1 MTKREFLE
9 KVIATMENDSAVIEF
24 AQNEIARMDKANE
37 ARKDKPSKE
46 QKANAEFRA
55 QAWKEIAN
63 LEGTF
68 TAGAIAEKFNIS
80 RPKAS
85 ALLTALEKEG
95 KLVSELAKDG
105 KNIHKVY
112 AVKKQKLK
120 N

>member
-9 KVIATMENDSAVIEF
+9 KVIAEVENAELKEF
-24 AQNEIARMDKANE
+24 AKNEIARMDKANE
-37 ARKDKPSKE
+37 ARKGKPSKE
-46 QKANAEFRA
+46 QKENAEFRA
-55 QAWKEIAN
+55 HAWEKIAN

-68 TAGAIAEKFNIS
+68 TAGAIAERLDIS

-85 ALLTALEKEG
+85 ALLTALEKDG

-112 AVKKQKLK
+112 AVKA
-120 N
+120 

>member
-9 KVIATMENDSAVIEF
+9 KVIAEVENAELKHF
-24 AQNEIARMDKANE
+24 AKSEIARLDKANKQ
-37 ARKDKPSKE
+37 RKGKPSKE

-55 QAWKEIAN
+55 QAWEKIAD
-63 LEGTF
+63 LEGNF
-68 TAGAIAEKFNIS
+68 TASAIAERLDIS
-80 RPKAS
+80 HPKAS

-112 AVKKQKLK
+112 IVKA
-120 N
+120 

>member
-1 MTKREFLE
+1 MTKRDFLK
-9 KVIATMENDSAVIEF
+9 KVIAEVDNAELKDF
-24 AQNEIARMDKANE
+24 AKGEIARMDKANE
-37 ARKDKPSKE
+37 QRKDKPSKE

-55 QAWKEIAN
+55 QAWGEIAK
-63 LEGTF
+63 LEEKF
-68 TAGAIAEKFNIS
+68 TAGAIAERLDIS

-112 AVKKQKLK
+112 AVKA
-120 N
+120 

>member
-1 MTKREFLE
+1 MTKREFLK
-9 KVIATMENDSAVIEF
+9 KVIAEVENAELKDF
-24 AQNEIARMDKANE
+24 AKSEIARMDRANE
-37 ARKDKPSKE
+37 QRKGKPSKE

-55 QAWKEIAN
+55 QAWETVAK

-68 TAGAIAEKFNIS
+68 TAGAIAEKLDIS

-95 KLVSELAKDG
+95 KLVSELVKDG

-112 AVKKQKLK
+112 AVKA
-120 N
+120 

>member
-9 KVIATMENDSAVIEF
+9 KVIAEVDNAELKDF
-24 AQNEIARMDKANE
+24 AKGEITRLDKANE
-37 ARKDKPSKE
+37 QRKGKPSKE
-46 QKANAEFRA
+46 QKANAEFRT
-55 QAWKEIAN
+55 QAWEKIAD
-63 LEGTF
+63 LEGNF
-68 TAGAIAEKFNIS
+68 TAGAIAEKFDIS

-112 AVKKQKLK
+112 AIKK
-120 N
+120 

>member
-9 KVIATMENDSAVIEF
+9 KVIAEVENAELKDF
-24 AQNEIARMDKANE
+24 AKGEIARIDKANE
-37 ARKDKPSKE
+37 QRKSKSSKE

-55 QAWKEIAN
+55 QAWGEIAK
-63 LEGTF
+63 LEEKF
-68 TAGAIAEKFNIS
+68 TAGTIAERLNIS

-95 KLVSELAKDG
+95 KLVSELAKNG

-112 AVKKQKLK
+112 TVKA
-120 N
+120 

>member
-9 KVIATMENDSAVIEF
+9 KVIAEVENAELKDF
-24 AQNEIARMDKANE
+24 AKGAIARMDKANE
-37 ARKDKPSKE
+37 QRKGKSSKE

-55 QAWKEIAN
+55 QAWEKITK
-63 LEGTF
+63 LEGNF
-68 TAGAIAEKFNIS
+68 AAGAIAEKFDIS

-105 KNIHKVY
+105 KSIHKVY
-112 AVKKQKLK
+112 AVKA
-120 N
+120 

>member
-9 KVIATMENDSAVIEF
+9 KVIAEVENAELQEF
-24 AQNEIARMDKANE
+24 AKGEIARMDKTNE
-37 ARKDKPSKE
+37 ARKGKPSKE

-55 QAWKEIAN
+55 HAWEEIAN

-68 TAGAIAEKFNIS
+68 TAGAIAEKFDIS

-95 KLVSELAKDG
+95 KLISELVKDG

-112 AVKKQKLK
+112 AVKK
-120 N
+120 